1 MAESILFEK
10 IMIVNVDFNCEGPV
24 YLGVDGGKI
33 DCISETAPEKIY
45 DRRIDGK
52 NKVLLPA
59 LVNTHTHLPMTL
71 LRGYAENYS
80 LSDWLNKKVFPFEAK
95 LTENDIYYGMLL
107 AQAEMFRFGTVSTTE
122 MYFRLGQLCRATA
135 ESGAKINV
143 CNPILCFGSTD
154 FENFSETKEYL
165 ELLQDKSV
173 TADGRI
179 IIDMGIHGEYTSN
192 PVAVEK
198 AADFAKEHGMRIQLH
213 LSETKAEHE
222 ECKQRHG
229 ITPAAYFEKHGAFD
243 VPCTAAHCVWLDDED
258 MEILARKGVTVAN
271 NPISN
276 LKLASG
282 IANVK
287 KMMEKGI
294 NVALGTDGV
303 ASNNNLNLFEELK
316 LFAVLNKAA
325 SGDPAFVTPA
335 QALKAATLNG
345 ARSQGRDNC
354 GVIKLGAAAD
364 LTVIDTDKPYMHPC
378 HDLMANLVYS
388 AQGTDVVMTVC
399 DGRVLYENGEYKT
412 VDVER
417 AVYEVEKSAY
427 KYANELK

>member
-1 MAESILFEK
+1 MADSILFEK
-10 IMIVNVDFNCEGPV
+10 IMIINESFECEGPV
-24 YLGVDGGKI
+24 YLGIDGGRI
-33 DCISETAPEKIY
+33 DCISAELPEKAY
-45 DRRIDGK
+45 DRRINGK
-52 NKVLLPA
+52 NRVIVPA

-95 LTENDIYYGMLL
+95 LTESDIYYGMLL

-122 MYFRLGQLCRATA
+122 MYFKLGQLCRATA

-165 ELLQDKSV
+165 EILEDKDL

-179 IIDMGIHGEYTSN
+179 RIDMGIHGEYTSN

-198 AADFAKEHGMRIQLH
+198 AAAFAKEHGMRLQLH
-213 LSETKAEHE
+213 LSETEAEHE
-222 ECKQRHG
+222 ECKGRHG
-229 ITPAAYFEKHGAFD
+229 LTPAAYFEKHGAFD
-243 VPCTAAHCVWLDDED
+243 VPCTAAHCVWLEDAD

-294 NVALGTDGV
+294 NLTLGTDGV

-316 LFAVLNKAA
+316 LFAILNKGA
-325 SGDPAFVTPA
+325 SGDPAFVTPS
-335 QALKAATLNG
+335 QALKTATFNG

-354 GVIKLGAAAD
+354 GLIKVGAAAD
-364 LTVIDTDKPYMHPC
+364 LAVIDTDKPYMYPC
-378 HDLMANLVYS
+378 HDLVANLVYS
-388 AQGTDVVMTVC
+388 AQGTDVVMTLC
-399 DGRVLYENGEYKT
+399 DGRVLYENGEYLT

-427 KYANELK
+427 KYAAELK